1 MKFQESVCTIVQF
14 KDLEYSC
21 GSEFFFQSSFFLNK
35 CAPIN
40 LKIGE
45 GEDFIVNTLK
55 MKKTRSVSNYCLY
68 VQCNFIWLY
77 MVLKKLMFLAFN
89 VMNL

>member
-1 MKFQESVCTIVQF
+1 
-14 KDLEYSC
+14 LEYSC
-21 GSEFFFQSSFFLNK
+21 GYEKKDPKSFFLNK

-45 GEDFIVNTLK
+45 GKDFDVNTLK
-55 MKKTRSVSNYCLY
+55 MKNVQSVSNYCLY

-77 MVLKKLMFLAFN
+77 MVQKNLMFLTFN
-89 VMNL
+89 IMNL